1 MFMFMFIVVTYESIG
16 RRLAHLMRLFAANY
30 TIVSDKVHGSEAVSL
45 SIQSRCT
52 RNLIHSER
60 VASISVREQ
69 WSNPCGKTILGPHV
83 SP

>member
-1 MFMFMFIVVTYESIG
+1 MFIVVTYESIG

-45 SIQSRCT
+45 SIQSRCM

-60 VASISVREQ
+60 VASIQCANNGQIHVEKLSSVRMY
-69 WSNPCGKTILGPHV
+69 PHG
-83 SP
+83 